1 MTLREASFNFNSEAT
16 QKRSIGKEQLETRSK
31 PSIQLTGEAANSSAN
46 NDEFTVG
53 PPRRV
58 SDVHTN
64 IGRFSC
70 DFLLFAIKLTV
81 SLFDVILQTHTSCR
95 NVQAGK
101 FSTGET
107 SSKARNVGNN
117 RCGRPSKVLTTERR
131 GFCLRGCRG
140 LWGTKNNVMI
150 RGCRCYHPSGKRW
163 HSYDACHGDL
173 NNRFDIS

>member
-107 SSKARNVGNN
+107 SSKARNVGNIDAVDQV
-117 RCGRPSKVLTTERR
+117 RFSPPSAEGSVCA
-131 GFCLRGCRG
+131 G
-140 LWGTKNNVMI
+140 VVA
-150 RGCRCYHPSGKRW
+150 SGEPKIM
-163 HSYDACHGDL
+163 S
-173 NNRFDIS
+173 